1 MALAMQLQSTSERL
15 LRLAKLY
22 ESGMT
27 SPLLD
32 RAIDKAFE
40 YEAQVA
46 TQQLAEIEADLGELE
61 SEYKMSTKEFM
72 QQYRSGAVGD
82 RMDFIDWASLAQMA
96 EGLQDRIALLK
107 DESVA

>member
-1 MALAMQLQSTSERL
+1 MALATQLQSTSDRL

-27 SPLLD
+27 SPLLE
-32 RAIDKAFE
+32 RTIDKAFE

-46 TQQLAEIEADLGELE
+46 LQQLAEIESDLSGLE
-61 SEYKMSTKEFM
+61 IEYAMSTEEFM
-72 QQYRSGAVGD
+72 QQYHRGALDD